1 MNQDIELMRGLLLWV
16 ADAEPW
22 EVSYRHQEVSLKPD
36 GSVDK
41 VGIYNMA
48 PGTSLEEGHYE
59 VVRFRTVPL
68 HVVKT
73 FMGRESDRDQFIWY
87 GLYDSAEKYWEQYSV
102 GYGDDE
108 TKYKTFY
115 KSYTYLPA
123 GYPMRRY
130 WMGRDQF
137 QVSYNLNQLDLAGLL
152 RVRYF
157 HAEEEWNTEP
167 PVSMYLTP
175 KGADFIVLYQVHPKV
190 GGSQDSSTETH
201 RQQEIMVSKASFT
214 RRKNLQGRQRRS
226 R

>member
-1 MNQDIELMRGLLLWV
+1 
-16 ADAEPW
+16 
-22 EVSYRHQEVSLKPD
+22 
-36 GSVDK
+36 
-41 VGIYNMA
+41 
-48 PGTSLEEGHYE
+48 
-59 VVRFRTVPL
+59 
-68 HVVKT
+68 
-73 FMGRESDRDQFIWY
+73 MGRESDRDQFIWY